1 MERGLSMIFIYLL
14 IFIVISQ
21 RLVEVI
27 IAHQNASWIK
37 SQGGYEVGREHY
49 PYLVLLHTLF
59 FASLLIEVTI
69 HPPNFVSW
77 IVIPFVI
84 FLLAQ
89 VGRIWALTSLG
100 RFWNTRIMVL
110 PGAKVI
116 AKGPYRFMRHPNYAI
131 VITEILMFPLVFQA
145 YWTAIVFTIL
155 NAFIL
160 SIRIKV
166 EENALKE
173 VTNYE
178 DEFEK
183 RGRFVPSYEE

>member
-1 MERGLSMIFIYLL
+1 MIFIYLL
-14 IFIVISQ
+14 IFIVIVQ

-27 IAHQNASWIK
+27 IADQNASWIK

-49 PYLVLLHTLF
+49 PYLVLLHSLF
-59 FASLLIEVTI
+59 FVSLLIEVTI
-69 HPPNFVSW
+69 HPPTFVTW
-77 IVIPFVI
+77 IAIPFVI
-84 FLLAQ
+84 FILAQ

-145 YWTAIVFTIL
+145 YLTAIVFTIF
-155 NAFIL
+155 NAAIL

-173 VTNYE
+173 VTNYD
-178 DEFEK
+178 DEFAK

>member
-1 MERGLSMIFIYLL
+1 MIAIYLL
-14 IFIVISQ
+14 IFIVIAQ

-27 IAHQNASWIK
+27 IANQNASWIK

-49 PYLVLLHTLF
+49 RYLVMLHTLF
-59 FASLLIEVTI
+59 FISLLIEVTVR
-69 HPPNFVSW
+69 PPTFATW
-77 IVIPFVI
+77 IAIPFII
-84 FLLAQ
+84 FLIAQ

-110 PGAKVI
+110 PGAKVV
-116 AKGPYRFMRHPNYAI
+116 AKGPYRFIRHPNYAI
-131 VITEILMFPLVFQA
+131 VITEILVFPLVFQA
-145 YWTAIVFTIL
+145 YCTAFIFTIL

-160 SIRIKV
+160 SIRIRV
-166 EENALKE
+166 EENALRE

-178 DEFEK
+178 SEFEK